1 MKPTKTLQAEII
13 AIGSELLTPFRLDT
27 NSLWLTERLNEIGI
41 EVRLKT
47 ILGDDEERLELVIK
61 DALKRSDIVIATGG
75 LGPTEDDITRK
86 AFSRAL
92 GRSLVLNEDV
102 LERIRARFAS
112 RGIPMLKINERQAL
126 VLDGAVVL
134 ENQYGSAPG
143 MLIDQDGTLIFLLPG
158 PPNEMKAVFNSEV
171 APLLENLSGG
181 MRIRRRTLKV
191 SGLTESAVDQKIA
204 PIYKRYSNPQ
214 TTILATTTGIE
225 VHLTA
230 SGASVDEAE
239 HLLEELANQIE
250 DELGHYVFALQGETL
265 EEVVGRM
272 LMIKRYTLAVAESCT
287 GGLISKRLTDIPGSS
302 RYFLGGVVAYSNRAK
317 AEVLGV
323 PRELIEAHGYASQEV
338 AESCAIHVKERLGS
352 TIGLAVTGIAGPEG
366 GTPEKPVGLVFIALA
381 DDVHVESHKLH
392 LPGDRERVRELA
404 SQAALHLLR
413 QRLL

>member
-1 MKPTKTLQAEII
+1 MP
-13 AIGSELLTPFRLDT
+13 
-27 NSLWLTERLNEIGI
+27 
-41 EVRLKT
+41 
-47 ILGDDEERLELVIK
+47 
-61 DALKRSDIVIATGG
+61 
-75 LGPTEDDITRK
+75 
-86 AFSRAL
+86 
-92 GRSLVLNEDV
+92 
-102 LERIRARFAS
+102 
-112 RGIPMLKINERQAL
+112 KINERQAL

-134 ENQYGSAPG
+134 ENRYGSAPG
-143 MLIDQDGTLIFLLPG
+143 MLIDHEGTLIFLLPG
-158 PPNEMKAVFNSEV
+158 PPNEMKAMFASEV

-214 TTILATTTGIE
+214 TTILATTAGIE

-230 SGASVDEAE
+230 SGASIEEAE
-239 HLLEELANQIE
+239 RLLDELANQIE

-272 LMIKRYTLAVAESCT
+272 LVIKRYTLAVAESCT
-287 GGLISKRLTDIPGSS
+287 GGLIAKRLTDIPGSS
-302 RYFLGGVVAYSNRAK
+302 HYFLGAVVAYSDRAK

-323 PRELIEAHGYASQEV
+323 PKELIEAHGSVSQEV
-338 AESCAIHVKERLGS
+338 AESCAMNVKKRMGS

-381 DDVHVESHKLH
+381 DDVHVESQKLS

>member
-102 LERIRARFAS
+102 LERIR
-112 RGIPMLKINERQAL
+112 GIPMPKINERQAL

-225 VHLTA
+225 VWL
-230 SGASVDEAE
+230 SIS
-239 HLLEELANQIE
+239 LRSWQIK
-250 DELGHYVFALQGETL
+250 L
-265 EEVVGRM
+265 RM
-272 LMIKRYTLAVAESCT
+272 NWGTTSSRFRV
-287 GGLISKRLTDIPGSS
+287 KRLKKWLD
-302 RYFLGGVVAYSNRAK
+302 
-317 AEVLGV
+317 E
-323 PRELIEAHGYASQEV
+323 
-338 AESCAIHVKERLGS
+338 C
-352 TIGLAVTGIAGPEG
+352 
-366 GTPEKPVGLVFIALA
+366 
-381 DDVHVESHKLH
+381 
-392 LPGDRERVRELA
+392 
-404 SQAALHLLR
+404 
-413 QRLL
+413 